1 MLEFLFKK
9 VAGLQ
14 TWKFTKKRLQHRCYL
29 VNIKKFLR
37 TPILKNVCE
46 RRLLVCYVSVSAS
59 FQQPQKTSLELEKV
73 ISLCKFAENTPVF
86 FLWNAKLPRI
96 FWEKH
101 NFRNSSS
108 EVFCKKGVLKNFAS
122 FNRKTPVAESLF
134 KKSWRPEAGLQ
145 LYYTRNSDIGVF
157 LWTLWNF

>member
-37 TPILKNVCE
+37 TAILKNVCE

-73 ISLCKFAENTPVF
+73 ISLCKFAENTSVF
-86 FLWNAKLPRI
+86 LLWNAKYQEFSGKSTTSETVARRCSVKKAFLKI
-96 FWEKH
+96 LQVLTGKH
-101 NFRNSSS
+101 
-108 EVFCKKGVLKNFAS
+108 LWQ
-122 FNRKTPVAESLF
+122 SLF
-134 KKSWRPEAGLQ
+134 LKKVEGQRQACSFIIPE
-145 LYYTRNSDIGVF
+145 TP
-157 LWTLWNF
+157 T